1 MKEFLV
7 RLTNVIH
14 WICFLATLSMPPV
27 FCFGYLYDVYLLNL
41 YDFSW
46 FELEMMILTSL
57 MVSAGFIL
65 GGWVLK
71 YLLTGRMGFFPWMT
85 K

>member
-14 WICFLATLSMPPV
+14 WTCFLVAMLSTPGMLTSHTPAGP
-27 FCFGYLYDVYLLNL
+27 LDPWWLLNHL
-41 YDFSW
+41 
-46 FELEMMILTSL
+46 LPILSL
-57 MVSAGFIL
+57 LLS
-65 GGWVLK
+65 GWMLK
-71 YLLTGRMGFFPWMT
+71 YVLTGRKGFFPWMT

>member
-14 WICFLATLSMPPV
+14 WTCFLVAMLSTPGMLTSRTPLRVDPSW
-27 FCFGYLYDVYLLNL
+27 LLNYLLP
-41 YDFSW
+41 
-46 FELEMMILTSL
+46 ILSL
-57 MVSAGFIL
+57 LLS
-65 GGWVLK
+65 GWMLK
-71 YLLTGRMGFFPWMT
+71 YVLTGRKGFFPWMT

>member
-14 WICFLATLSMPPV
+14 WTCFLVAILSTIGMLTSRTPLLAGASWLLNYLLPTLS
-27 FCFGYLYDVYLLNL
+27 LLL
-41 YDFSW
+41 S
-46 FELEMMILTSL
+46 
-57 MVSAGFIL
+57 
-65 GGWVLK
+65 GWMLK
-71 YLLTGRMGFFPWMT
+71 YVLTGRKGFFPWMT